1 MNTRDSNRQPLF
13 ARLRPLL
20 IGLCVGVLCGT
31 LLLLISALLIR
42 SVDIPIGAATP
53 LAVTAAAGGAFAGGW
68 TAARIAGCRGL
79 VWGVLCGG
87 LLTLILLL
95 AGLVRAG
102 GIDPGFAAVKTAVL
116 TLSGGLGGILGV
128 GKTR

>member
-1 MNTRDSNRQPLF
+1 MNTRDSNRPSPL
-13 ARLRPLL
+13 AWWRPLTC
-20 IGLCVGVLCGT
+20 GLCVGVLFST
-31 LLLLISALLIR
+31 LLLLLCALLIQ
-42 SVDIPIGAATP
+42 SVEIPLGTATP
-53 LAVTAAAGGAFAGGW
+53 LAVAAAGTGALAAGW

-87 LLTLILLL
+87 LLTLIILV

-102 GIDPGFAAVKTAVL
+102 GVDPGFAAVKAAVL
-116 TLSGGLGGILGV
+116 TVAGGIGGVLGI